1 MKLDIVTLMLPQ
13 RTRTVRDWM
22 TGTPGQR
29 GLTAV
34 ELAECVKSD
43 AAIALQRAA
52 LRYSEVDLDNE
63 HEYFAIVDELEQAEG
78 AFLRA
83 HRDTE
88 VIL

>member
-29 GLTAV
+29 GLTAI
-34 ELAECVKSD
+34 ELAECIKCNT
-43 AAIALQRAA
+43 AIALQRAA
-52 LRYSEVDLDNE
+52 MKYHNVDLDNE
-63 HEYFAIVDELEQAEG
+63 HEYFAIVDELEKAEG

-88 VIL
+88 VTL

>member
-29 GLTAV
+29 GLTAI
-34 ELAECVKSD
+34 ELAECIKSD
-43 AAIALQRAA
+43 TAIALQRAA
-52 LRYSEVDLDNE
+52 MQYHCVDLDNE

-88 VIL
+88 VTL

>member
-1 MKLDIVTLMLPQ
+1 MKLDIVTLMFPH

-22 TGTPGQR
+22 TATHSQR

-34 ELAECVKSD
+34 ELSESIKSD
-43 AAIALQRAA
+43 AAIKLQRAA
-52 LRYSEVDLDNE
+52 LRYAEVDLDNE

-88 VIL
+88 VTL